1 VRIVLADVV
10 ATELGLGCFAV
21 AGAGE
26 SVELMLVKVDMG
38 EFLKDEGGKLKAV
51 ACLSVGVRC
60 RLKAVGAEF
69 TLHP

>member
-1 VRIVLADVV
+1 
-10 ATELGLGCFAV
+10 
-21 AGAGE
+21 
-26 SVELMLVKVDMG
+26 MG
-38 EFLKDEGGKLKAV
+38 EFFKDEGGKLKAV